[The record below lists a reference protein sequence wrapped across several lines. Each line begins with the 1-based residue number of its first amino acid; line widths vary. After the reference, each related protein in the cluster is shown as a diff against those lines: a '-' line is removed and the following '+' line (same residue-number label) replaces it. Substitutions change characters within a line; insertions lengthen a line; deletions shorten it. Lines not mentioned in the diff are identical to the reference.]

1 MRQRNLYISIR
12 DCHEEYGYPVEP
24 CCRILHISRSAYYNW
39 ISGRLSEREKENKR
53 IADLAEQIHTESP
66 DKGYR
71 RIRDDL
77 ERYHDVCISDKRAMR
92 ICRSRDIKSTI
103 KYASNGCTRNAANPQ
118 YLAENIL
125 DRNFHAD
132 QPNEKWLTD
141 VTEFKWYEN
150 GEKRKVYLSAILDLY
165 DRRIV
170 AYVIRNSND
179 NPLVYDTFD
188 AAVKANPDAH
198 PIFHSDRGFQYTNR
212 VFHAKLESAGMT
224 QSMSRIAHCIDNGPM
239 EGFWGILKRE
249 RYYGRKF
256 ADRESLME
264 MIEDYIHYYN
274 TQRLQ
279 RNLGILTPIEKNRQF
294 YLAA

>member
-1 MRQRNLYISIR
+1 MEVC
-12 DCHEEYGYPVEP
+12 CH
-24 CCRILHISRSAYYNW
+24 ILHVSRGAYYRW
-39 ISGRLSEREKENKR
+39 LSGKQSVRQKENEK
-53 IADLAEQIHTESP
+53 IANLAEQIHTESP

-77 ERYHDVCISDKRAMR
+77 DKYHNIHISDKRAMR

-103 KYASNGCTRNAANPQ
+103 KYANRGCTRNAENPQ

-132 QPNEKWLTD
+132 RPNEKWLTD

-179 NPLVYDTFD
+179 NSLVYDTFD
-188 AAVKANPDAH
+188 AAVAANPNAH

-212 VFHAKLESAGMT
+212 VFHTKLETAGMT
-224 QSMSRIAHCIDNGPM
+224 QSMSRVARCIDNGPM

-249 RYYGRKF
+249 RYYGRRF
-256 ADRESLME
+256 TDRESLVQ
-264 MIEDYIHYYN
+264 MIEDYIRYYN
-274 TQRLQ
+274 TRRLQ
-279 RNLGILTPIEKNRQF
+279 RNLGVLTPMEKHEMF
-294 YLAA
+294 FLAA